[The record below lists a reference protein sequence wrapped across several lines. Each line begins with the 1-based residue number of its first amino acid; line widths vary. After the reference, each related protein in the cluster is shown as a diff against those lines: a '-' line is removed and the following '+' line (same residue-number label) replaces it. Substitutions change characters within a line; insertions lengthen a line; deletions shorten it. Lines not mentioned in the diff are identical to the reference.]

1 MNSNQSLSSLFNSQ
15 QQNLDEIKKTTASA
29 RKEKLIKLKNA
40 IVAMEMEILK
50 DLHNDLRKSE
60 FKAIFSQLTP
70 VYTEIKFAIKNLD
83 RWMKPKKVLSEI
95 QNILAKN
102 RLNYEPKGVCLI
114 ISPWNYP
121 FQLMISPFVSAIAAG
136 NCCILKPSEISYY
149 TSSVLKKN

>member
-114 ISPWNYP
+114 ISLWNYP

>member
-1 MNSNQSLSSLFNSQ
+1 MFNSQ

-114 ISPWNYP
+114 ISLWNYP